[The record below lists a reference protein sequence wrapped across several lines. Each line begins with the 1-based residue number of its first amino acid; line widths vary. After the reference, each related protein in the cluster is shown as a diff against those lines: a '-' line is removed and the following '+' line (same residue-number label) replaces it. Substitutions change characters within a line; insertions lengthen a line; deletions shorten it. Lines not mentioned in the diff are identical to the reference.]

1 MEETYCGKT
10 CAECGR
16 RDELNCPG
24 CKTGPG
30 KPYDGDC
37 ILAKCTRGKGH
48 ETCATCIYS
57 STCGTLMGK
66 NSIPDQRIR
75 KIEAEKQ
82 RKATLVKRAEVM
94 GKWLWIMFWLMIGAN
109 IPALLSNDY
118 FAQHLPG
125 LYLAGAICG
134 LLFNLACCLILLKLG
149 REYDGYRV
157 AGILFLVGSV
167 ISALRGTITWMNPDA
182 NGLVLLSLP
191 AAVANIVATYQEYI
205 AHSAVLVGVDDV
217 LSEKW
222 GALWRWYI
230 RCYLGMFGCVVLMG
244 FAPLLGVVLVVAAI
258 IALLVMAIMEIVYL
272 YRTAKIFREYT
283 A

>member
-1 MEETYCGKT
+1 MAETYCGKT
-10 CAECGR
+10 CAECSR
-16 RDELNCPG
+16 KDELNCPG

-30 KPYDGDC
+30 RSIGGDC

-57 STCGTLMGK
+57 STCGTLQGREGM
-66 NSIPDQRIR
+66 PDQRIR

-94 GKWLWIMFWLMIGAN
+94 GKWLWIMFWLSIASN
-109 IPALLSNDY
+109 VPALLSNDY

-125 LYLAGAICG
+125 LYITGEVVG
-134 LLFNLACCLILLKLG
+134 LLFYLGYSLILLKLG

-167 ISALRGTITWMNPDA
+167 ISTLRGIITWMNPEA
-182 NGLVLLSLP
+182 GGLVLLSLP
-191 AAVANIVATYQEYI
+191 TAVISLAAIYQEYI
-205 AHSAVLVGVDDV
+205 AHSAVLVSVDDV

-230 RCYLGMFGCVVLMG
+230 RYYLGMIGCVVLMI
-244 FAPLLGVVLVVAAI
+244 FAQVLGAILLIADVIALVV
-258 IALLVMAIMEIVYL
+258 MSIMKVVYL

>member
-48 ETCATCIYS
+48 ETCETCIYS
-57 STCGTLMGK
+57 STCGTLRGREGM
-66 NSIPDQRIR
+66 PDQRIR

-82 RKATLVKRAEVM
+82 RKAMLVKRAEVM

-109 IPALLSNDY
+109 VPALLSNDY

-167 ISALRGTITWMNPDA
+167 ISALRGTITWVNPDA

-191 AAVANIVATYQEYI
+191 AAVANIAATYQEYI
-205 AHSAVLVGVDDV
+205 AHSAVLNGVDDV

-230 RCYLGMFGCVVLMG
+230 RCYLGMIGCVVLMI
-244 FAPLLGVVLVVAAI
+244 FAPVLGAILL
-258 IALLVMAIMEIVYL
+258 IADVIAMLVMSIMKIVYL

>member
-191 AAVANIVATYQEYI
+191 AAVANIVATYQEYT
-205 AHSAVLVGVDDV
+205 AHSAVLNGVDDV

-230 RCYLGMFGCVVLMG
+230 RCYLGMFGCVVLMI
-244 FAPLLGVVLVVAAI
+244 FAPVLGAILL
-258 IALLVMAIMEIVYL
+258 IADVIAMLVMSIMKIVYL

>member
-118 FAQHLPG
+118 FAQSLPG

-191 AAVANIVATYQEYI
+191 AAVANIAATYQEYI
-205 AHSAVLVGVDDV
+205 AHSAVLNGVDDV

-244 FAPLLGVVLVVAAI
+244 FAPLLGVVLVFAAI

>member
-82 RKATLVKRAEVM
+82 HKAMLVKRSEIM

-109 IPALLSNDY
+109 VPALLSNDY

-134 LLFNLACCLILLKLG
+134 LLFNLACCLIFLKLG

-191 AAVANIVATYQEYI
+191 VAVISLAAIYQEYI
-205 AHSAVLVGVDDV
+205 AHSAVLNGVDDV

-230 RCYLGMFGCVVLMG
+230 RCYLGMFGCVVLMI
-244 FAPLLGVVLVVAAI
+244 FAPVLGAILL
-258 IALLVMAIMEIVYL
+258 IADVIAMLVMSIMKIVYL

>member
-191 AAVANIVATYQEYI
+191 AAVANIAATYQEYI

-230 RCYLGMFGCVVLMG
+230 RCYLGMFGCIILMG
-244 FAPLLGVVLVVAAI
+244 FAPLLGVVLVFAAI
-258 IALLVMAIMEIVYL
+258 IALLVMAIMEMVYL

>member
-1 MEETYCGKT
+1 MAETYCGKT

-16 RDELNCPG
+16 KEELNCPG

-30 KPYDGDC
+30 RCIGGDC
-37 ILAKCTRGKGH
+37 ILAKCARGKGH
-48 ETCATCIYS
+48 ETCETCIYS

-82 RKATLVKRAEVM
+82 HKAMLVKRAEVM

-109 IPALLSNDY
+109 VPALLSNDY

-167 ISALRGTITWMNPDA
+167 ISALRGIINWMNPDA
-182 NGLVLLSLP
+182 VGLVLLSLP
-191 AAVANIVATYQEYI
+191 AAVANIAATYQEYI

-244 FAPLLGVVLVVAAI
+244 FAPLLGVVLVFAAI

>member
-109 IPALLSNDY
+109 IPALLSNYY

-167 ISALRGTITWMNPDA
+167 ISALRGTINWMNPDA

>member
-16 RDELNCPG
+16 KEELNCPG
-24 CKTGPG
+24 CNAGPG

-37 ILAKCTRGKGH
+37 ILAKCARGKGH

-82 RKATLVKRAEVM
+82 RKAMLVKRAEVM

-109 IPALLSNDY
+109 VPALLSNDY

-182 NGLVLLSLP
+182 GGLVLLSLP
-191 AAVANIVATYQEYI
+191 AAVANIVATYQEYT

-230 RCYLGMFGCVVLMG
+230 RCYLGMFGCIILMG
-244 FAPLLGVVLVVAAI
+244 FAPLLGVVLVFAAI
-258 IALLVMAIMEIVYL
+258 IALLVMTIMEMVYL

>member
-157 AGILFLVGSV
+157 AGILFLVGSA
-167 ISALRGTITWMNPDA
+167 ISALRGIINWMNPDA
-182 NGLVLLSLP
+182 VGLVLLSLP
-191 AAVANIVATYQEYI
+191 AAVANIAATYQEYI

-230 RCYLGMFGCVVLMG
+230 RCYLGMFGCIILMG
-244 FAPLLGVVLVVAAI
+244 FAPLLGVVLVFAAI
-258 IALLVMAIMEIVYL
+258 IALLVMAIMEMVYL

>member
-82 RKATLVKRAEVM
+82 RKAMLVKRAEVM

-109 IPALLSNDY
+109 IPGLLSNDY
-118 FAQHLPG
+118 FAQSLPG

-134 LLFNLACCLILLKLG
+134 LLFNLAWCLILLKLG
-149 REYDGYRV
+149 REYGGYRV

-191 AAVANIVATYQEYI
+191 AAVANIVATYQEYT
-205 AHSAVLVGVDDV
+205 AHSAVLNGVDDV

-258 IALLVMAIMEIVYL
+258 IALLVIAIMEIVYL